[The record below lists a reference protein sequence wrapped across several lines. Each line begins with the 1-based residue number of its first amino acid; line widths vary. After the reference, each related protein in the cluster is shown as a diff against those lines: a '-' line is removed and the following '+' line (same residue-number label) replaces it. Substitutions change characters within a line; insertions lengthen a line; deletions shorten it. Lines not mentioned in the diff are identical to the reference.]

1 MELSEI
7 GEFGFIRRIRPGTLF
22 RPERIVRGIG
32 DDAAAFRPGEGK
44 LALVTTDLLVE
55 GIHFLAGDR
64 HFYDLGWKALAV
76 NLSDIAAMGG
86 EAREAFVA
94 LAVPPATPLAALE
107 EIYRGIGDL
116 ASRFQ
121 VNLLGGDTTG
131 APRDLVICITIYGE
145 AAEGELLLRSG
156 ARPGDLLVVTGNLG
170 ESRAGLEILLEG
182 APAEGEDEA
191 ALLFAHRRPLPH
203 LAEGR
208 FLAAAGGAVHA
219 AIDVSDGLGADLAHL
234 LEESGV
240 GARLHAARLPISD
253 PLRRFCRR
261 RGAAPTPYAFAG
273 GEDYVLLAAVAPEA
287 VSRLQDRFRERFGR
301 GLVVIGEITA
311 PEVREW
317 IEENGAVRELS
328 APGWDHFRRS

>member
-1 MELSEI
+1 MKLTEI
-7 GEFGFIRRIRPGTLF
+7 GEFGFIRRIRPATLF

-32 DDAAAFRPGEGK
+32 DDAAAFRPGAGK

-55 GIHFLAGDR
+55 GIHFLPGEKR
-64 HFYDLGWKALAV
+64 FYELGWKALAV

-86 EAREAFVA
+86 EARETFVA
-94 LAVPPATPLAALE
+94 IAVPQTTPLAALDE
-107 EIYRGIGDL
+107 LYRGIGDL

-145 AAEGELLLRSG
+145 AAEGELLTRAG

-170 ESRAGLEILLEG
+170 ESRAGLEILLGG
-182 APAEGEDEA
+182 APAEGEDAA
-191 ALLFAHRRPLPH
+191 ALLSAHRRPVPH

-208 FLAAAGGAVHA
+208 FFAAAGGAVHA
-219 AIDVSDGLGADLAHL
+219 AIDVSDGLGADLAHI

-240 GARLHAARLPISD
+240 GARVYAERLPVSE
-253 PLRRFCRR
+253 PLRRFCRL
-261 RGAAPTPYAFAG
+261 RGIAPAEYAFAG
-273 GEDYVLLAAVAPEA
+273 GEDYVLLAAVDPRAA
-287 VSRLQDRFRERFGR
+287 SALGNRFRERFGR
-301 GLVVIGEITA
+301 GLAEIGEITA
-311 PEVREW
+311 PGVREW
-317 IEENGAVRELS
+317 IDETGSPRELA